1 MKKLALL
8 IFDEGKIPSLLPKAV
23 DLMVP
28 IAHHCVGKSPANKIM
43 KIYHSQK
50 AELDSTS
57 RPKILGLTAS
67 PVVKKAKP
75 KELR

>member
-1 MKKLALL
+1 ML
-8 IFDEGKIPSLLPKAV
+8 
-23 DLMVP
+23 P

-50 AELDSTS
+50 ANLDSTS